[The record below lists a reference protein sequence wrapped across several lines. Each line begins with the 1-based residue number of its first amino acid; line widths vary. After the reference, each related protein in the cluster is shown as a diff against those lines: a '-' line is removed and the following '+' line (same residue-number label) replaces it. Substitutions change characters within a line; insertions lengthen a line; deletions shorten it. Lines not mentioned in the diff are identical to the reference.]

1 MKQLMGILL
10 IIAALVLLYTGYD
23 KMEKSRVDLK
33 IGNLEISAN
42 DKPSNNRAFV
52 YYGLGAISLIGGIVI
67 LSKYKT

>member
-23 KMEKSRVDLK
+23 KMEKSRVDVK

-42 DKPSNNRAFV
+42 DKPSNNRAFM
-52 YYGLGAISLIGGIVI
+52 YYGLGAISLIGGIAI
-67 LSKYKT
+67 LSKYKV